1 LFIQNRK
8 NYAKKDETIQH
19 FCWKITKSASTHVL
33 EKPELMRFF
42 ANFVHHEYF
51 VFKILWKPYTYLTQ
65 TGAIGNCGSQGCM
78 EELKQH
84 PKEMLFK
91 IEFGESARQ
100 MCWVQQIAVLLMWR
114 CL

>member
-1 LFIQNRK
+1 MLLLLNTR
-8 NYAKKDETIQH
+8 EH
-19 FCWKITKSASTHVL
+19 FRTSNKIVVYK
-33 EKPELMRFF
+33 LMCFVEPLNPYRV
-42 ANFVHHEYF
+42 NIFVHHEYF